1 MDTSLL
7 VRLELVSYL
16 KIDTGRHVQ
25 LEKHDTS

>member
-25 LEKHDTS
+25 LETTSKT